1 MALPQ
6 NAIEEIMR
14 IAREAARDHY
24 QGEQR
29 VFEQRYQ
36 HDIQGAAREIRELTK
51 DYMRI
56 SRQESMADH
65 LHQQT
70 MKDYRRPTF
79 DLVRMYRTTQE
90 RN

>member
-6 NAIEEIMR
+6 DAVMEIMR

-36 HDIQGAAREIRELTK
+36 NDMSGATREIREL
-51 DYMRI
+51 
-56 SRQESMADH
+56 QP
-65 LHQQT
+65 HQQMMT
-70 MKDYRRPTF
+70 QDYRLPIF
-79 DLVRMYRTTQE
+79 DLVRICKTIQE
-90 RN
+90 HN